1 MSNIL
6 ITFLILWL
14 LYKESLSFRFKVFS
28 TDSVSVTL
36 GSDVMLPCIL
46 SPEMSGENMEIR
58 WFKIQ
63 YQPYVHL
70 YENRKDDY
78 TAQKPEFT
86 NRTELLK
93 ENITRGVFPL
103 LIRNVTAQDSG
114 EYHCYVESSNHHG
127 RAKVQLNVN
136 AVGSLPVISLI
147 TDHTMSCESHDW
159 HPKPYLTWTDN
170 ERNKII
176 PSMVKVFKDENSFY
190 HIISFI
196 HLSNASDIIC
206 TVSIAL
212 NHSKDS
218 RQIIERRLPVTA
230 RNTYSHFLVICAS
243 IILIFF
249 VCICLLLKCLG
260 DLQNKHED
268 VLAAQ
273 AKLSNGKPHTEASY
287 NSPV

>member
-136 AVGSLPVISLI
+136 
-147 TDHTMSCESHDW
+147 
-159 HPKPYLTWTDN
+159 
-170 ERNKII
+170 
-176 PSMVKVFKDENSFY
+176 
-190 HIISFI
+190 
-196 HLSNASDIIC
+196 
-206 TVSIAL
+206 
-212 NHSKDS
+212 
-218 RQIIERRLPVTA
+218 ERRLPVTA

-260 DLQNKHED
+260 DLQNKHVKLQSKYED